1 MKKIENYVLYGES
14 QQEVLPEFIHCESIE
29 ARSRNHDWVIKP
41 HLHNR
46 LYQFV
51 IIEEGSFEFTCGP
64 TVQHINEPCLI
75 AMPAN
80 TLHGYL
86 FTPDIKG
93 MVLTLSDEFVEE
105 ILNPQPH
112 VLLEI
117 EKPRVIFSSWNNER
131 FGLMSRLFRR
141 ANNELLTEYQGK
153 SLAIKSYLSILFV
166 EFYRMI
172 LENRHNTYKVVNTNI
187 KFFRAFMTQI
197 KRYYSNRLF
206 KGENPDKKLTVAS
219 LAEKIGMSTVHLN
232 RVCQAVA
239 SKSPMQVIHEFILN
253 ESIRYLEQTDYSIA
267 EISYKLKFED
277 PAYFSRFFKKFTGK
291 SPSEYR
297 DRVEIT

>member
-1 MKKIENYVLYGES
+1 MKKIENYVLYGEL
-14 QQEVLPEFIHCESIE
+14 QQEILPEFIHCESIE

-51 IIEEGSFEFTCGP
+51 IIEEGTFEFTCGP
-64 TVQHINEPCLI
+64 RIQTIAEPCLI

-80 TLHGYL
+80 TLHGYV

-93 MVLTLSDEFVEE
+93 MVLTLSDEFAEE
-105 ILNPQPH
+105 ILSPQPR
-112 VLLEI
+112 VFLEI

-131 FGLMSRLFRR
+131 FGLMSRLFKRV
-141 ANNELLTEYQGK
+141 NNELLTEYQGK
-153 SLAIKSYLSILFV
+153 PLAIKSYLSILFV

-172 LENRHNTYKVVNTNI
+172 LENRHDTFKIVNTNI
-187 KFFRAFMTQI
+187 KFFRSFVTRI
-197 KRYYSNRLF
+197 KRYYSNRLV
-206 KGENPDKKLTVAS
+206 KGENSDKKLTVAS
-219 LAEKIGMSTVHLN
+219 LADSLGMSTVHLN

-239 SKSPMQVIHEFILN
+239 SKSPMQVIHEFILQ
-253 ESIRYLEQTDYSIA
+253 ESIRYLEQTDYT
-267 EISYKLKFED
+267 ISQISFKLKFED

-297 DRVEIT
+297 QGKLA

>member
-1 MKKIENYVLYGES
+1 MKKIDNYVLYGETT
-14 QQEVLPEFIHCESIE
+14 QEIIPEFIHCESIE

-51 IIEEGSFEFTCGP
+51 IIEEGNFEFICGP
-64 TVQHINEPCLI
+64 TKQYITEPCLI

-93 MVLTLSDEFVEE
+93 MVLTLSEEFIDV
-105 ILNPQPH
+105 ILNPQPQI
-112 VLLEI
+112 LLEI
-117 EKPRVIFSSWNNER
+117 EKPRVIYSSWNNER
-131 FGLMSRLFRR
+131 FGLMSRLFKRV
-141 ANNELLTEYQGK
+141 NNELLVEYDGK
-153 SLAIKSYLSILFV
+153 PLAIKSYVSILFV

-172 LENRHNTYKVVNTNI
+172 LENKHSTFQVVKTNI
-187 KFFRAFMTQI
+187 KLFRAFVTQI
-197 KRYYSNRLF
+197 KSFYSNRLF
-206 KGENPDKKLTVAS
+206 KGENADKKLTVAS
-219 LAEKIGMSTVHLN
+219 LANTLGISSVHLN
-232 RVCQAVA
+232 RVCQDVA
-239 SKSPMQVIHEFILN
+239 SKSPIQVIHEYIIS
-253 ESIRYLEQTDYSIA
+253 EAVRYLEQTDYTIA

-291 SPSEYR
+291 SPTEYR
-297 DRVEIT
+297 QL